1 MRNVVLK
8 SLLGLGVAGGILCAI
23 LLMVTIIS
31 SSQVRA
37 QQTALSSGER
47 LITVHD
53 NGQDRGILTRAT
65 TLRQAFLEANIPIDS
80 NDLVEPGIDEQLV
93 ASNYDINVY
102 RARPVTVVDG
112 NVKQKV
118 MSPYQTAKQIAFH
131 AGITLQ
137 NEDTATLE
145 ANTNMVS
152 EGAGMQMTIT
162 RATGFTL
169 VLYGTRTTAYTQEKT
184 VGEMLAAKNIT
195 VAPEDTL
202 SVVPETPIQSG
213 MMVELWR
220 NGKQTAT
227 EEHDVAFL
235 VEKIQDADR
244 PIGYRQVKTPGT
256 PGKRTVTFEIEM
268 RDGKEVARKE
278 IQSVIT
284 KDPIR
289 QVEIVGVKSTGGLTK
304 SKGVFFSTDSNGA
317 LHRETYYDLPM
328 SVVMGNCGGGIYSVR
343 PDGAKVDKDGYILIA
358 ASLSRYPRCSIVET
372 SLGAGKVYDT
382 GGFTAKHPDGFDLAT
397 DWSNYDGR

>member
-23 LLMVTIIS
+23 LLMVAIIS
-31 SSQVRA
+31 SNQVRA
-37 QQTALSSGER
+37 QQAALSNGER

-65 TLRQAFLEANIPIDS
+65 TLRQAFSEANIYVDQ
-80 NDLVEPGIDEQLV
+80 NDLIEPSIDEQLV
-93 ASNYDINVY
+93 ASNYDVNIY

-152 EGAGMQMTIT
+152 EGAGMQMTIS
-162 RATGFTL
+162 RATEFTL
-169 VLYGTRTTAYTQEKT
+169 VLYGTKTISYTREKT
-184 VGEMLAAKNIT
+184 VGDMLAARNIT
-195 VAPEDTL
+195 IAPEDTL
-202 SVVPETPIQSG
+202 SVPKETPIQAG
-213 MMVELWR
+213 MVVELWR
-220 NGKQTAT
+220 NGTQTAT
-227 EEHDVAFL
+227 EEYDVAFP
-235 VEKIQDADR
+235 VEKIKDADR
-244 PIGYRQVKTPGT
+244 PVGYKQVKTPGI

-284 KDPIR
+284 KEPVK
-289 QVEIVGVKSTGGLTK
+289 QVEIIGVKSTGGLTK
-304 SKGVFFSTDSNGA
+304 GKGVFYFTDSNGV

-328 SVVMGNCGGGIYSVR
+328 NVVMRSCGGTYSVR
-343 PDGAKVDKDGYILIA
+343 EDGVKVDQSGYVIIA
-358 ASLSRYPRCSIVET
+358 ANLSRYPRCSIVET

-382 GGFTAKHPDGFDLAT
+382 GGFASVHPDGFDLAT
-397 DWSNYDGR
+397 DWSNNDGR